1 MLLSEKNDQELVAAT
16 LAGDGAAFAI
26 LVERYTSPVYK
37 FSYRYVRNGA
47 DAEDIAQEAFL
58 RAWKNLKSFDASKS
72 FTTWLFTIAKNASLD
87 LIKKKKPML
96 FSAIGDED
104 ETIENA
110 LAPYIAEPSRQAE
123 LFDQAVLKENLD
135 VALGKLP
142 PHYRNVMVLRYRENL
157 KFREIAETLHEPI
170 DTVKSRHRRGL
181 ALLKGITLPEMG
193 NA

>member
-1 MLLSEKNDQELVAAT
+1 
-16 LAGDGAAFAI
+16 
-26 LVERYTSPVYK
+26 
-37 FSYRYVRNGA
+37 
-47 DAEDIAQEAFL
+47 
-58 RAWKNLKSFDASKS
+58 
-72 FTTWLFTIAKNASLD
+72 
-87 LIKKKKPML
+87 ML